1 MSYKHRTIHMYNAD
15 AVVGSLPLAKIAM
28 HLLSGFPKTA
38 EVDRDK
44 GYICSR
50 SKPHN

>member
-1 MSYKHRTIHMYNAD
+1 MYNAD
-15 AVVGSLPLAKIAM
+15 AVEGSLPLAKIGM

-44 GYICSR
+44 RYVSV
-50 SKPHN
+50 